1 MPNIVVED
9 TVDMLRGLTTSM
21 YGLLSQE
28 ARQEAISNNLANVN
42 TAGYKKQVATFQ
54 NNISFQDALTDAR
67 KRVHQSPMEP
77 TPMPSTAVSLITPVS
92 VNIQSDDSPGF
103 LQTTGNPNDLA
114 ITGNGYFTI
123 QTANGEKYTR
133 SGAFFINSDNQ
144 LSTSSGDLVLGVNGP
159 INMPKDGKFIVT
171 ANGTILSNGKDIAKL
186 KIVTIDSTQAK
197 REGLSLTNAGGTATV
212 VDPEAAGFTIQQGVI
227 EQSNVNAVAE
237 MMQMILVTR
246 LFEANQKIIQVQDAT
261 LDKAVNEV
269 GR

>member
-1 MPNIVVED
+1 
-9 TVDMLRGLTTSM
+9 MLRGLTTSM

-42 TAGYKKQVATFQ
+42 TAGYKKQVASFQ
-54 NNISFQDALTDAR
+54 NNISFQDALITAR
-67 KRVHQSPMEP
+67 NKVSQSPTEP
-77 TPMPSTAVSLITPVS
+77 AATPSSLEVSVMTPVL
-92 VNIQSDDSPGF
+92 VDIQEDNSPGF

-114 ITGNGYFTI
+114 ITGNGYFAV
-123 QTANGEKYTR
+123 QSANGEKYTR
-133 SGAFFINSDNQ
+133 SGAFLVNSESK
-144 LSTSSGDLVLGVNGP
+144 LSTASGDLVLGTNGP
-159 INMPKDGKFIVT
+159 IDIPKDGKYIVNS
-171 ANGTILSNGKDIAKL
+171 NGSILSNGKEIAKL
-186 KIVTIDSTQAK
+186 KIVTIDPTQAK
-197 REGLSLTNAGGTATV
+197 REGLSLSDAGGTATV
-212 VDPEAAGFTIQQGVI
+212 VDPEAAGLTIQQGVI

>member
-1 MPNIVVED
+1 MPIIIVED
-9 TVDMLRGLTTSM
+9 KEDMLRGLTTSM

-42 TAGYKKQVATFQ
+42 TAGYKKQVASFQ
-54 NNISFQDALTDAR
+54 NNISFQDALIDAR
-67 KRVHQSPMEP
+67 KKVHQSPMEP
-77 TPMPSTAVSLITPVS
+77 TTMPSTPVSMMTAVS
-92 VNIQSDDSPGF
+92 VNVQADDSPGF

-114 ITGNGYFTI
+114 ITGNGYFTV
-123 QTANGEKYTR
+123 QSANGEKYTR
-133 SGAFFINSDNQ
+133 SGAFLVNSEGK
-144 LSTSSGDLVLGVNGP
+144 LSTATGDLVLGANGP
-159 INMPKDGKFIVT
+159 IDIPKDGKIIVNS
-171 ANGTILSNGKDIAKL
+171 NGTILSNGKEIAKL
-186 KIVTIDSTQAK
+186 KIVTIDPSLAK
-197 REGLSLTNAGGTATV
+197 REGLSLSDAGGTATV
-212 VDPEAAGFTIQQGVI
+212 VDPETAGLTIQQGVI